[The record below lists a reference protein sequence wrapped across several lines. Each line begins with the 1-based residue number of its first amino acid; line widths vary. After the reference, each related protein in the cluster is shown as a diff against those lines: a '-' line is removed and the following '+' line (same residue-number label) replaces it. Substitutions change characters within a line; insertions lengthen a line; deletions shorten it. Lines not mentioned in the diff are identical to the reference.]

1 VPAAPQQSRAP
12 RAIIRAQMNI
22 LAGLR
27 RVVGAPVYPFLAAA
41 YPVVFLYAQNVHEAI
56 AFADVLLALAASL
69 GGAAACFGIAAAI
82 TRRPARSAVITT
94 WLVTLF
100 FSYGTVYPWFT
111 EALVAP
117 GLSHA
122 ITLAG
127 WAALAVIGIGL
138 VTLIGDRVQAVSVP
152 LNGIGSVLLMIN
164 LVTIG
169 AFALSLRADPVR
181 AGDPIASVEPTTA
194 YGTPDIYW
202 IILDRYGS
210 GSVLDEFYGDN
221 NTAFLDELR
230 GRGFYV
236 AAEATAN
243 YLKTGLSMVSSRNME
258 YLDGT
263 VLTERATAPD
273 DWGPIYRDLAA
284 PFTVERFLATQRYR
298 FIYLGTYWAPTQQ
311 HPSAEIN
318 YVYDKLGSEFL
329 DVLSRSTALLALED
343 LGTDAPYDWRR
354 NRWNQTRYE
363 WDRLN
368 HATTLDGPKF
378 VHAHFAL
385 PHDPF
390 VFHADG
396 SFVTEQEAANRSWAQ
411 KYVDQVGYANRETL
425 GFIDGLLALP
435 PEEQPILVIQ
445 ADEGPWP
452 QRYRQNER
460 RFDWTSATPAELR
473 EKFGI
478 LSAFYLPGVDP
489 EAAGLYPSV
498 TPVNQFRVLFNAYFG
513 LNLPAVPDR
522 NYIFPDQEHLY
533 EFIDVTDR
541 LRGTN

>member
-1 VPAAPQQSRAP
+1 MSIPG
-12 RAIIRAQMNI
+12 
-22 LAGLR
+22 GLR
-27 RVVGAPVYPFLAAA
+27 RVAGAPIYPFLAAA

-69 GGAAACFGIAAAI
+69 GGSALCFGFLSAI
-82 TRRPARSAVITT
+82 TRRPARAAVLTT
-94 WLVTLF
+94 WLVALFCTYGLAYTGFTGAVGARGLPHVMTL
-100 FSYGTVYPWFT
+100 TAWT
-111 EALVAP
+111 
-117 GLSHA
+117 
-122 ITLAG
+122 
-127 WAALAVIGIGL
+127 ALAVVGI
-138 VTLIGDRVQAVSVP
+138 VVITAVGDRVRAVTMP
-152 LNGIGSVLLMIN
+152 LNAIGSILLVIN

-169 AFALSLRADPVR
+169 AFALNLRADPVR
-181 AGDPIASVEPTTA
+181 AGNPLASMQPTTIHA
-194 YGTPDIYW
+194 TPDIYW

-258 YLDGT
+258 YLDGAA
-263 VLTERATAPD
+263 LTERAKAPD

-284 PFTVERFLATQRYR
+284 PFTVERFLATQGYR
-298 FIYLGTYWAPTQQ
+298 FIYLGTYWAPTQR

-378 VHAHFAL
+378 VHAHLAL

-411 KYVDQVGYANRETL
+411 NYVDQVGYANMETL
-425 GFIDGLLALP
+425 AFIDGLLALP

-460 RFDWTSATPAELR
+460 QFDWTSATPAELR

-478 LSAFYLPGVDP
+478 LSTFYLPGMDA
-489 EAAGLYPSV
+489 EAIGLYSSI
-498 TPVNQFRVLFNAYFG
+498 TPVNQFRVLFNEYFG
-513 LNLPAVPDR
+513 LDLPTVPDR
-522 NYIFPDQEHLY
+522 NYIFPNQGNLY
-533 EFIDVTDR
+533 EFIDVTDL
-541 LRGTN
+541 LRGAN